1 MWVIESWRPPY
12 TTSSEKNSLVR
23 PSLRNASEFA
33 AELPASLAEI
43 RRLFTASEIRDFL
56 NLLERTKFIAPLE
69 PERDADD
76 LDDFSRSRR
85 VYASMRRPGVT
96 MIRRSFLCRVPS
108 VGRSGTWKP
117 LISFRKDVC

>member
-12 TTSSEKNSLVR
+12 TTSSEKNGLVR

-33 AELPASLAEI
+33 AELPAALAEI

-76 LDDFSRSRR
+76 LDDFSRSRQ
-85 VYASMRRPGVT
+85 AT
-96 MIRRSFLCRVPS
+96 HLCR
-108 VGRSGTWKP
+108 
-117 LISFRKDVC
+117 KDTKYGITNGESLSYI